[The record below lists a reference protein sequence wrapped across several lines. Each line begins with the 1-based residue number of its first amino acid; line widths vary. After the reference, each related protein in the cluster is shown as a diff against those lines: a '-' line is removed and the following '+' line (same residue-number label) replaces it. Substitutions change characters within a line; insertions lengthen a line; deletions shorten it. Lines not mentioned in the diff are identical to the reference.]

1 MFALF
6 QGTLAT
12 DKDTPK
18 ESRRPPVGP
27 VLKVSSHEV
36 AIHNYNYIMIPFVP
50 PGAIARVYEQ
60 VRTSSQPLPKHIASN
75 F

>member
-36 AIHNYNYIMIPFVP
+36 AISNSNCDIRFCL
-50 PGAIARVYEQ
+50 GTIARVYEQ
-60 VRTSSQPLPKHIASN
+60 IRTSSQPLPKYIASH